1 MAKTSMVERDKR
13 RKKLITK
20 YAKRRTE
27 LREIVKNTKLPD
39 EERMLAMVKLQKLPR
54 DSSYIRFRNRCQ
66 LTGRPRAYYRKF
78 GLSRNKLREI
88 MMRGEVPGIVKAS
101 W

>member
-1 MAKTSMVERDKR
+1 MAKTSMIERDRR
-13 RKKLITK
+13 RKRLITK
-20 YAKRRTE
+20 HAKQRAE
-27 LREIVKNTKLPD
+27 LRDIVKNTKLSD
-39 EERMLAMVKLQKLPR
+39 EERAMAMVKLQKLPR

-66 LTGRPRAYYRKF
+66 LTGRPRGYYRKF
-78 GLSRNKLREI
+78 GLARNKLREI